1 VGRSLRL
8 LLVGLVVAA
17 CAVEV
22 APATVAG
29 SCRATPSDGAG
40 PFGRGTPPQRAKIGT
55 GHVLTGVVLSAVDCK
70 PLARARVELWQANR
84 SGTYLRARSGTVFT
98 DGTGRFRFEGPPP
111 VSYEGRPPHIHLRV
125 FARGHEVL
133 LSRYVRSPGARR
145 GSVRLVLEPALV

>member
-1 VGRSLRL
+1 ML
-8 LLVGLVVAA
+8 AA
-17 CAVEV
+17 CAVEA
-22 APATVAG
+22 APATVSG

-55 GHVLTGVVLSAVDCK
+55 GHVLTGVVLSAVDCR

-84 SGTYLRARSGTVFT
+84 AGAYLRSRSGTVFT
-98 DGTGRFRFEGPPP
+98 DRTGRFRFEGPPP